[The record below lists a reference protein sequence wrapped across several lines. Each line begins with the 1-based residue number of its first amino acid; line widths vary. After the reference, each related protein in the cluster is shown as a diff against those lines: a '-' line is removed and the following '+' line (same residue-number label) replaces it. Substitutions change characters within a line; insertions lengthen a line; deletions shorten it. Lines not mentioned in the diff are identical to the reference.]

1 MVPEKARAR
10 LLAALLSV
18 LASIECESRSAA
30 QDEWDAAVAGMRE
43 NVREM
48 HRLLVT
54 AHGNQASAVRAN
66 SRIWQV

>member
-1 MVPEKARAR
+1 MPEKARAR